1 MRLFPFLAYAAVIP
15 VAFAFSQLPRS
26 GVTVQ
31 PPDKTDAKASEN
43 GFYCD
48 RSALTPG
55 QLKRKVELGH
65 SLRSSIRH
73 TRELPDGFEFELN
86 SGASVQDAAE
96 WAGME
101 RLCCPFFDIGL
112 QLTRDKGP
120 TLLRLTGRAGV
131 KQFIHA
137 EFGPEWFENPGET
150 NSREEEQ

>member
-1 MRLFPFLAYAAVIP
+1 MRLFPFLVYAAVIP

-26 GVTVQ
+26 GVTIQ
-31 PPDKTDAKASEN
+31 PPDKADAKASEY

-48 RSALTPG
+48 RSALTPS

-65 SLRSSIRH
+65 ALRSSIHR
-73 TRELPDGFEFELN
+73 TRELPDGFEFELG

-96 WAGME
+96 WAAME

-112 QLTRDKGP
+112 KMTRDKGP
-120 TLLRLTGRAGV
+120 TLLRLTGKAGV

-137 EFGPEWFENPGET
+137 DFGPEWFENPGEAIG
-150 NSREEEQ
+150 REEEQ

>member
-1 MRLFPFLAYAAVIP
+1 MRLFPFFAYAAVIP
-15 VAFAFSQLPRS
+15 VALAFSQLPRS

-31 PPDKTDAKASEN
+31 PPDHTDTKSSEN

-48 RSALTPG
+48 RSALTPS

-65 SLRSSIRH
+65 ALRSSIRL
-73 TRELPDGFEFELN
+73 TRELPDGFAFELG
-86 SGASVQDAAE
+86 SGVTLRDAAE

-120 TLLRLTGRAGV
+120 TLLRLTGKAGV

-137 EFGPEWFENPGET
+137 EFGPEWFQNSGET
-150 NSREEEQ
+150 NTREEER